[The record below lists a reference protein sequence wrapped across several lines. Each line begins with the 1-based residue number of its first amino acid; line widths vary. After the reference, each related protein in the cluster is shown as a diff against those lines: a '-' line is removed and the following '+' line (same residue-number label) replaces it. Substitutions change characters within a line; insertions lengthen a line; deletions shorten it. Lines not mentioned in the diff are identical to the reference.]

1 MSSLLSEKNIL
12 VGVSG
17 GIAAYKVCDW
27 VRFLRKEGANVTV
40 VMTEAATRFVSPL
53 TFAALSGN
61 RVYGN
66 IFDPVGEEDIPHIS
80 LARKNHLILVA
91 PATAATISRM
101 ATGLSEDLLS
111 TLVLASTSPV
121 IACPA
126 MNSNMYLHPS
136 TQANLDTLREYGYM
150 IVNPESGPMA
160 CGEEGPG
167 RLPEWESVFQTCI
180 RVLTKQDLDG
190 KSVLITAGPTI
201 ETLDPARILTNRSSG
216 KMGYA
221 LARAARQRGAM
232 VTLIS
237 GPTKL
242 PDPPDMVCVH
252 VKTADDMYKEVT
264 GRFDE
269 ADIIVKA
276 AAVSD
281 FRPAIIQDQKV
292 KKEDATLSLELTP
305 NKDILLELG
314 HLKKKSE
321 DHKVLVG
328 FAAESENLV
337 EEGKR
342 KLQTKNLDCIVVND
356 ISSEDSGF
364 AVDTNRVTFIDGRG
378 GVKNFPLLSKEE
390 TAHRIWDEVINL

>member
-1 MSSLLSEKNIL
+1 
-12 VGVSG
+12 
-17 GIAAYKVCDW
+17 
-27 VRFLRKEGANVTV
+27 
-40 VMTEAATRFVSPL
+40 
-53 TFAALSGN
+53 
-61 RVYGN
+61 
-66 IFDPVGEEDIPHIS
+66 
-80 LARKNHLILVA
+80 
-91 PATAATISRM
+91 
-101 ATGLSEDLLS
+101 
-111 TLVLASTSPV
+111 
-121 IACPA
+121 
-126 MNSNMYLHPS
+126 
-136 TQANLDTLREYGYM
+136 
-150 IVNPESGPMA
+150 MA

-342 KLQTKNLDCIVVND
+342 KLQAKNLDCIVVND
-356 ISSEDSGF
+356 ISSADSGF
-364 AVDTNRVTFIDGRG
+364 AVDTNRVTFIDGKG